1 MASMAPATKTLEIVG
16 SVLCEHCAGACCRYV
31 ALPIDKPRT
40 LRDYDDIRWYVMH
53 EGFSVFV
60 EDGDWYVQVQARCK
74 NLQAD
79 NLCRIYETR
88 PRICRE
94 YQGGDCDYGGGE
106 YNYDLVFN
114 FVLHDPLHP
123 FQEAPL
129 SPLGIADYCVA
140 IIGNERIETEP
151 DMRGH
156 FSFSHRFT
164 DVRTGQTVLV
174 EAAAYRLKGRRDYMR
189 IAGQW
194 VRGSSPYDKPDK
206 RVAAD
211 SVRLQFYEAPIEI
224 VLEPSGDDWLI
235 EAGRL
240 DIRRL
245 DGTVST
251 VLPDRLDRR
260 GFTMSG
266 PDTAGRYRVKYVPSG
281 TELNPTG
288 STQAVFIISD
298 RSGKTHRLEET
309 ILTP

>member
-1 MASMAPATKTLEIVG
+1 MSRHVR
-16 SVLCEHCAGACCRYV
+16 RYV
-31 ALPIDKPRT
+31 LVATACVASLLSASGCVTASLATSTGPRT
-40 LRDYDDIRWYVMH
+40 
-53 EGFSVFV
+53 S
-60 EDGDWYVQVQARCK
+60 GDWSVARRQRAHVGEEVQF
-74 NLQAD
+74 D
-79 NLCRIYETR
+79 
-88 PRICRE
+88 
-94 YQGGDCDYGGGE
+94 
-106 YNYDLVFN
+106 